1 MIVRVVEGG
10 RENNNLI
17 CVCVCSLTQLIF
29 SIVFLFSKGRRG
41 QLARFVFD
49 FALIFMVCNSL
60 FWFVFFLS
68 LFLCSFALCLSVKVV
83 IANKENRISRARWMD
98 FMVVVVMPI

>member
-1 MIVRVVEGG
+1 MYKERGGRGWGGGENMIVRVVVGG

-17 CVCVCSLTQLIF
+17 CVFECSLTQLIF

-49 FALIFMVCNSL
+49 F
-60 FWFVFFLS
+60 
-68 LFLCSFALCLSVKVV
+68 CL
-83 IANKENRISRARWMD
+83 N
-98 FMVVVVMPI
+98 FHGL